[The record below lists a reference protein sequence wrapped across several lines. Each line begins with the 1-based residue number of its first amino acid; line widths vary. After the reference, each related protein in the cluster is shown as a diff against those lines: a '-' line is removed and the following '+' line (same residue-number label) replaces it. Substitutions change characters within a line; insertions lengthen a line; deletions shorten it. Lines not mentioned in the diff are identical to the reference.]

1 MGDNVHTCL
10 TSCHLEWPWHY
21 VLLGIANVE
30 EFSLLVEGQKEEKE
44 DVEKMGTMKR
54 VCWQQAYHT
63 CTLRELL

>member
-10 TSCHLEWPWHY
+10 TSCPLEWLWHY

-54 VCWQQAYHT
+54 VCW
-63 CTLRELL
+63 